1 MLIIMLFAIKM
12 TYGLP
17 LDRLASFELCT
28 ANICAPSVPFKEF
41 TRLVDIAV
49 YLPAARAFTVFCLML
64 NEAADILRRITEKQA
79 DFVRKFSALPDPSSE
94 FCNTAFRRFR
104 GIAQLLQY
112 AYSAG
117 ALQILYKAR
126 RTAYIDQCP
135 IFF

>member
-1 MLIIMLFAIKM
+1 MHSILSEIRIFISIG
-12 TYGLP
+12 YGEP

-79 DFVRKFSALPDPSSE
+79 DFGAE
-94 FCNTAFRRFR
+94 IFRTPR
-104 GIAQLLQY
+104 
-112 AYSAG
+112 S
-117 ALQILYKAR
+117 
-126 RTAYIDQCP
+126 
-135 IFF
+135 FF